1 MPLIMGHRGKIQDL
15 SFSPHYDNVLATAS
29 NDGTVKVWVV
39 PEDGAMHV
47 DIQEGEA
54 YASLAEH
61 TKAVNFARWNP
72 TAGFV
77 LASASRDASLKIW
90 DVK

>member
-1 MPLIMGHRGKIQDL
+1 M
-15 SFSPHYDNVLATAS
+15 LATSS

-39 PEDGAMHV
+39 PDDGAMQV
-47 DIQEGEA
+47 DMLEDQA

-72 TAGFV
+72 SAGFT